1 MFGSARIML
10 KKDFINGIILILFS
24 ALMHEFLT
32 TVTLVFVIVGVLITW
47 LQFRPGTL
55 IRNALA
61 LIVFA
66 SYWFTYGKVIDP
78 EIGINFLTSI
88 IVIKLLERETERD
101 DYMIFYGL
109 ILIVATGSL
118 FVKNL
123 IYLSFFIV
131 SFFTLIILFYYQ
143 LGLKLKFSQLIKNI
157 LWVAPVTFL
166 FFFLT
171 PRLMSPIPLNPA
183 PTPQGEVGYRPDVN
197 LSEIDTLNLSSGTV
211 FEAKVG
217 SKIPQ
222 NDLYW
227 RGNTLSFTDGWNW
240 PLMSQDRSNL
250 SQSKIVAPLGIKQI
264 IRLESQFQFYFG
276 LDKPVWIKTGRGS
289 FNFNSNFAAEQ
300 FFGERIQRYEI
311 VSSSD
316 TTSIQNN
323 FSNQIY
329 LRKGLNKFEREWI
342 ETNFKSNNFLT
353 LTKEVE
359 NYLKENNF
367 IYTLSPGKIQSFQE
381 FREKK
386 AGFCSHYASTLALIL
401 RTKGIPTRLVS
412 GFHGGVYNPYSGT
425 YLISQN
431 DAHVWVESY
440 VDDRWQRIDPTLWIA
455 PDRVELGGE
464 AFLQKVSGRK
474 INWERM
480 PFSSQLRELSL
491 WLNQWDFK
499 FYNWLENI
507 DYQQQLLILKRFN
520 IRREY
525 LFSIITFAIVF
536 FLFLIILKQKIE
548 QRKTGEIEKLWT
560 LFRKKMSFYDIDL
573 SLSSMRDIEYELE
586 RLTPEKQ
593 IKSKMVL
600 KDLIELTFAGDSAKK
615 MNDICKKI
623 KSI

>member
-1 MFGSARIML
+1 ML